1 MSDTNSHKA
10 ASPAKGRGRG
20 RGRGRGTTGAS
31 RGTNKKTAVVA
42 ATNGRGVN
50 PAAHKTTAEAVADGS
65 FTRAQAAE
73 ERSKELRANFIAV
86 SNAIKPALEELAE
99 RNINLLRDS
108 FDAHEEVAAFKEI
121 RRFLQN
127 RYDDTEKTLKRREQA
142 GLNQC
147 SQNLERQTMLTNLN
161 YQRKYDEATEDFY
174 DTQLRRLDILEEF
187 CRRKVPTD
195 LEDRVYVKT
204 PVSKDRIDWTKAH
217 VEFENGVEVPCAKV
231 IKAQHVLNFEI
242 SRREMHEDTL
252 RPTFVGVKRKA
263 EAALLDQVPP
273 KRPASAMDG
282 DRPAYIPR
290 HIGGLL
296 SATNPDD
303 EETPSRAPS
312 PLGSK
317 LPSPSPESTAKSS
330 PDGDRPYVPPASS
343 EPDEHGVRLISK
355 RRPVTTENYNRL
367 MLPPLYE
374 YEDHEIGFRD
384 SFNDRSR
391 YKSTRIPQFF
401 NKPNSFA
408 FFVDRM
414 ISSVDVGTYEPG
426 DLSEELVEKHAL
438 HPKYGLFLKTSKN
451 EEEPPAPV
459 VSGDHPIV
467 LIDYTGR
474 IQHASR
480 SIVPKYLDRHTRER
494 EVKLALSA
502 ALNTMRQEHQLDRRL
517 LTPEPADKEARR
529 RELIH
534 DREVSTPPSS
544 RSPSPAVSQHGE
556 GDSDEDAMAVDE
568 EDKPSSAAENSE
580 YPPKQWLELI
590 DAVTVANEEETRATA
605 AAQPRRTPFDPV
617 RDLLDSPAPPPEPS
631 SIVNTAKLDAFAQI
645 ALSSTNEKSVYGA
658 EAPSSETS
666 PYSKMSQPN
675 SFQELGLPPASS
687 IERTSSQ
694 LSNRPS
700 SRTSYPVRQPSAS
713 QSVVDSTLTQPD
725 ARRISHSPSV
735 PPQASGDASMLDP
748 RLFGESDAQAQGSAG
763 PREPSSQNRH
773 FLHTALNPEPEY
785 GTTPSALAFDGRLPP
800 IPSEHARALDAELP
814 PKYTGT
820 TFSNQPLG
828 PHRDNSRTPSLHY
841 LGNYGPRQELTE
853 VYTVDPAGTS
863 SSHASEAHSMRPT
876 SGAYHTPPAGR
887 SYYEN
892 SYESHAGR
900 ASPAHL
906 GGASQYVHTFVHD
919 DRMNEQQQQQPH
931 SQHHGNTPFT
941 APLGSHLPPPPL
953 QPIHHHHNQYAQHS
967 SQPGHYQMQ
976 SPYHGSHQ
984 YPPSGMPQQIQH
996 TPTQY
1001 HAMPLQL
1008 EPTAS
1013 PVDMNPRQ
1021 LRSSSNGSISAATNG
1036 TGNNNNNNSK
1046 YRKLEPAP
1054 LPPHRQGSQS
1064 GPELRTV
1071 PFNYREGIKDYTA
1084 SEPPPRHGPTQIRGW
1099 TYNNLKKPRVPKE
1112 SRASKD

>member
-1 MSDTNSHKA
+1 MSDSNSHKA

-31 RGTNKKTAVVA
+31 RGTSKKAAVVA

-73 ERSKELRANFIAV
+73 ERSKELRASFIAV

-99 RNINLLRDS
+99 RNVNLLRDS

-121 RRFLQN
+121 RKFLQN

-147 SQNLERQTMLTNLN
+147 SRNLQLQTQLTNLN
-161 YQRKYDEATEDFY
+161 YQRQYDEATEDFY

-195 LEDRVYVKT
+195 LEDRVYLKT

-231 IKAQHVLNFEI
+231 IKAQHVLDFET
-242 SRREMHEDTL
+242 SRREMPEDML

-317 LPSPSPESTAKSS
+317 LPSPSPESTSKSS

-343 EPDEHGVRLISK
+343 DPDEHGVRLISK

-426 DLSEELVEKHAL
+426 DLSEELIEKHAL

-451 EEEPPAPV
+451 EAEPPAPV

-467 LIDYTGR
+467 LIDRTGR

-480 SIVPKYLDRHTRER
+480 SIVTKYLDQHTRER
-494 EVKLALSA
+494 EVKLALSE

-529 RELIH
+529 QELIH
-534 DREVSTPPSS
+534 DREVPTPQSS
-544 RSPSPAVSQHGE
+544 RSPSPALSQHGE
-556 GDSDEDAMAVDE
+556 GYLDEDAMAMDE
-568 EDKPSSAAENSE
+568 EDKPPSAESSEHPSQ
-580 YPPKQWLELI
+580 QWLELI
-590 DAVTVANEEETRATA
+590 DAVAVANEEETRATA

-631 SIVNTAKLDAFAQI
+631 NIVDTAKLDAFAQI
-645 ALSSTNEKSVYGA
+645 ALSNTNEKLLYAA

-666 PYSKMSQPN
+666 PYPKMSQPN
-675 SFQELGLPPASS
+675 SFQELGLPPTSS

-700 SRTSYPVRQPSAS
+700 SRTSYPPPQPSAS

-725 ARRISHSPSV
+725 ARRISQSPSV
-735 PPQASGDASMLDP
+735 PPQPSGDASMLDP
-748 RLFGESDAQAQGSAG
+748 RLFGESDTQAQSSVA

-773 FLHTALNPEPEY
+773 FLYTALNPEPEY
-785 GTTPSALAFDGRLPP
+785 GTTPSALASDGRLPP
-800 IPSEHARALDAELP
+800 IPSEHSRALDAELP
-814 PKYTGT
+814 PRYTGT
-820 TFSNQPLG
+820 TFSNHPPG
-828 PHRDNSRTPSLHY
+828 PHRDNSRTPSLHHI
-841 LGNYGPRQELTE
+841 GNYGPRQELTE
-853 VYTVDPAGTS
+853 VYTVDTAGA
-863 SSHASEAHSMRPT
+863 SSHPSEAHSMRPN
-876 SGAYHTPPAGR
+876 SAAYHTPPTAR
-887 SYYEN
+887 PYYEN
-892 SYESHAGR
+892 NYESHAGR
-900 ASPAHL
+900 ASPAHH
-906 GGASQYVHTFVHD
+906 GATSQYVHAFVHD
-919 DRMNEQQQQQPH
+919 DRMSEQQQQQPH
-931 SQHHGNTPFT
+931 SQHHGGTPFT

-953 QPIHHHHNQYAQHS
+953 QPIHHHHNQYAQHP

-976 SPYHGSHQ
+976 SAYHGPHQ
-984 YPPSGMPQQIQH
+984 YPPSGMPPQIQH
-996 TPTQY
+996 TTTQY
-1001 HAMPLQL
+1001 HTMPLQM
-1008 EPTAS
+1008 EAAPS
-1013 PVDMNPRQ
+1013 PGDMNPRQ
-1021 LRSSSNGSISAATNG
+1021 LRSSSNGSTSAATNG
-1036 TGNNNNNNSK
+1036 TGNNNNPK